1 VTAATGLKRLTIAV
15 ATMVAAAF
23 VTLVALS
30 FLIPATSVRD
40 AVDRE
45 IHAVTGLE
53 PVLRGSIS
61 ISLFPSG
68 TVSFHNVLLGNDPN
82 GQAAVVADELIAH
95 LRYFPLLAGRIEIAD
110 VTLVR
115 PTITVD
121 FQPNGESNWSGLIQ
135 SLAHA
140 LEPNPDRTA
149 SFSEIGIHEGTV
161 IVHNAHAGKDS
172 EERLDGVDFQLAW
185 PSISRSFGANGRFV
199 WHDEPIEASLTLT
212 DFLAALS
219 GDRSGLKLRLSGAPL
234 KVAFDGA
241 ATYQPALKVEGT
253 LSVDSPSLRDAM
265 HWTDASKLPFGG
277 FGRFALRAQSTIGGG
292 AVSLSSVN
300 VELDGNTAEGA
311 LTLATDG
318 HRGVQGTLAA
328 DALDLTPYI
337 SGIRVL
343 ATNER
348 NWNRLPI
355 SLDGLTDF
363 DLDLRLSAASVKIAG
378 AQLGRTAIAANMRGG
393 KLDLAIGEAQAFGGT
408 AKGSLGLIGAEGSAT
423 VSSRLQFLDVDLA
436 SCLGQM
442 FGVHKLEGR
451 GNLALNLDGSGASVL
466 ALASTL
472 NGSANLTAH
481 GGALAGV
488 NVEQWLRRLERRPLS
503 GNGDFRSGRTPFD
516 QLTLNLKV
524 VQGVVS
530 VDDMHVE
537 GPAVRIAAGGQ
548 ALVPTRELD
557 LKGVATLISSTTGN
571 EFALPFIV
579 TGQWDDPVMLPDPQ
593 SLIRRSG
600 AAAPL
605 LDAIKERTAG
615 SAVRSVIDQLL
626 ASPAATPAPASGP
639 AAAPAQVAAP
649 VASPAPTAA
658 PKTSE

>member
-1 VTAATGLKRLTIAV
+1 VTAATGLKRLAIAV
-15 ATMVAAAF
+15 ATMIAAAF
-23 VTLVALS
+23 ATLVALS
-30 FLIPATSVRD
+30 FLMPAASVRD

-82 GQAAVVADELIAH
+82 GQPAVVADELIAH

-115 PTITVD
+115 PTISVS
-121 FQPNGESNWSGLIQ
+121 FLPGGESNWSGLIQ

-140 LEPNPDRTA
+140 LEPDPGRTA

-161 IVHNAHAGKDS
+161 IVHNEYGGKDLTD
-172 EERLDGVDFQLAW
+172 RLEGVEFQLAW

-199 WHDEPIEASLTLT
+199 WHYEPIEASLTLS

-219 GDRSGLKLRLSGAPL
+219 GDRSGLKVRLSGAPL

-241 ATYQPALKVEGT
+241 ASYQPALKVEGT

-292 AVSLSSVN
+292 VVSLSSVN

-318 HRGVQGTLAA
+318 HRAVQGTLAA
-328 DALDLTPYI
+328 DALDLTPYV
-337 SGIRVL
+337 SGVRVL

-363 DLDLRLSAASVKIAG
+363 DIDLRLSAASVKIAG

-408 AKGSLGLIGAEGSAT
+408 AKGSLGLVSTDGNAA
-423 VSSRLQFLDVDLA
+423 VSSRMQFIDVDLA

-466 ALASTL
+466 ALTSTL
-472 NGSANLTAH
+472 SGSASLTAH

-516 QLTLNLKV
+516 QLTLNLKI

-530 VDDMHVE
+530 VDDMHVD

-557 LKGVATLISSTTGN
+557 LKGVATLISSATGN

-579 TGQWDDPVMLPDPQ
+579 QGQWDDPIMLPDPQ

-605 LDAIKERTAG
+605 LDAIKDRTAG

-626 ASPAATPAPASGP
+626 ASPGASPAPAATPAAS
-639 AAAPAQVAAP
+639 AAPA
-649 VASPAPTAA
+649 PAPAA
-658 PKTSE
+658 TPKSSE

>member
-1 VTAATGLKRLTIAV
+1 V
-15 ATMVAAAF
+15 AAAAF

-30 FLIPATSVRD
+30 FLMPATAVRD

-121 FQPNGESNWSGLIQ
+121 FLPGGQSNWSGLIQ

-161 IVHNAHAGKDS
+161 IVHNEHAGKDAT
-172 EERLDGVDFQLAW
+172 ERLEGVDFQLAW

-199 WHDEPIEASLTLT
+199 WHDEPIEASLTLS

-219 GDRSGLKLRLSGAPL
+219 GDRSGLKLRLSGAPV

-241 ATYQPALKVEGT
+241 TSYQPALKVEGT
-253 LSVDSPSLRDAM
+253 LSVDSPSLRDAI

-277 FGRFALRAQSTIGGG
+277 FGRFALRAQSTIGSS
-292 AVSLSSVN
+292 AVSLSGVN

-328 DALDLTPYI
+328 DALDLTPYV

-343 ATNER
+343 ATNEH
-348 NWNRLPI
+348 NWNQLPI

-393 KLDLAIGEAQAFGGT
+393 KLDLAIGEAQVFGGT
-408 AKGSLGLIGAEGSAT
+408 AKGSLGLVGADGIAT
-423 VSSRLQFLDVDLA
+423 VSSRLQFVDVDLA
-436 SCLGQM
+436 NCLGQL
-442 FGVHKLEGR
+442 FGMHKLEGH
-451 GNLALNLDGSGASVL
+451 GNLTLNLDGSGGSVL
-466 ALASTL
+466 AVTSAL
-472 NGSANLTAH
+472 NGSASLTAH

-503 GNGDFRSGRTPFD
+503 GNGDFRNGRTPFD
-516 QLTLNLKV
+516 QLTVNLKV

-557 LKGVATLISSTTGN
+557 LKGVATLISSATGN

-579 TGQWDDPVMLPDPQ
+579 TGQWDDPIMLPDPQ

-605 LDAIKERTAG
+605 LDAIRDRTAG

-626 ASPAATPAPASGP
+626 ASPAA
-639 AAAPAQVAAP
+639 
-649 VASPAPTAA
+649 SPAPTATASPAPAANPDAPPAATAA
-658 PKTSE
+658 PKNAD

>member
-1 VTAATGLKRLTIAV
+1 MTAATGLKRLTIAV

-110 VTLVR
+110 VALVR

-292 AVSLSSVN
+292 AVSLSGVN

-423 VSSRLQFLDVDLA
+423 VTSRLQFLDVDLA

-451 GNLALNLDGSGASVL
+451 GNLALKLDGSGASVL

-626 ASPAATPAPASGP
+626 ASPAATPAPGSGP

>member
-292 AVSLSSVN
+292 AVSLSGVN

-363 DLDLRLSAASVKIAG
+363 DLDLRLSAASVKIVS

-423 VSSRLQFLDVDLA
+423 VTSRLQFLDVDLA

-626 ASPAATPAPASGP
+626 ASPAATPAPVSGS
-639 AAAPAQVAAP
+639 AAAP
-649 VASPAPTAA
+649 VASPAPAAA
-658 PKTSE
+658 PKTSD

>member
-1 VTAATGLKRLTIAV
+1 LKRLTIAV

-451 GNLALNLDGSGASVL
+451 GNLALNLDGSGPSVL

-626 ASPAATPAPASGP
+626 ASPAATPAPASGS

-658 PKTSE
+658 PKTSD